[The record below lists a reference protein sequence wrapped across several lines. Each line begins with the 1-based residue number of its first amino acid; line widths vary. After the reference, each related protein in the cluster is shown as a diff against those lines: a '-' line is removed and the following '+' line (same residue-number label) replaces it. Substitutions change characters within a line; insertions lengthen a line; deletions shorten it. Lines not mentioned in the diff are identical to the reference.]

1 MSQENK
7 DKAAGQPAASSR
19 PCAPGNNAGR
29 SGRSASFIKSFVSEV
44 RVTGTEVLLAY
55 NLPVSEG
62 KLVSETCVVP
72 PIVHYGG
79 RYRTRTCD
87 LLRVKQAL

>member
-1 MSQENK
+1 M
-7 DKAAGQPAASSR
+7 
-19 PCAPGNNAGR
+19 CLIIAGR
-29 SGRSASFIKSFVSEV
+29 KSFIKSFVNEV
-44 RVTGTEVLLAY
+44 QVTGTEVLLAY

-79 RYRTRTCD
+79 
-87 LLRVKQAL
+87 Q